1 MIKEN
6 GEPATLEEFFE
17 AYQKNKVTPAQL
29 KKLKSNLKILQC
41 KAEQKRYMNIYMK
54 Y

>member
-1 MIKEN
+1 MLFK
-6 GEPATLEEFFE
+6 
-17 AYQKNKVTPAQL
+17 

-54 Y
+54 H

>member
-1 MIKEN
+1 LIK
-6 GEPATLEEFFE
+6 
-17 AYQKNKVTPAQL
+17 

-54 Y
+54 H

>member
-1 MIKEN
+1 VRQKVVVVN
-6 GEPATLEEFFE
+6 LDPFF
-17 AYQKNKVTPAQL
+17 NSIFL

-54 Y
+54 H